1 MAMPATVL
9 QFSKTNDY
17 VYDYINKIYLVEQ
30 RDIEITSND
39 SSLNF
44 PGNCLTFNL
53 RGLQHSDLMEA
64 IPLLV
69 GEFLDQPVKLFYLN
83 TEK

>member
-1 MAMPATVL
+1 MAMSATML

-30 RDIEITSND
+30 RDIEITSNN

-44 PGNCLTFNL
+44 PGNCLNF
-53 RGLQHSDLMEA
+53 
-64 IPLLV
+64 
-69 GEFLDQPVKLFYLN
+69 
-83 TEK
+83 